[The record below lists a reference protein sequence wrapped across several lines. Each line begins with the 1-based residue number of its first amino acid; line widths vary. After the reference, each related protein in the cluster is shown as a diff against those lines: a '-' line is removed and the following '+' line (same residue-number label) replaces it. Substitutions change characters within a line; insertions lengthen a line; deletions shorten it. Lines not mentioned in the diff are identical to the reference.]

1 MDILSI
7 VRSRV
12 ALVFPGQGSQYV
24 GMGRDLYEVSPVAR
38 SFFER
43 ADAALGYPL
52 SRIIFEGPQLDLD
65 DTVNAQPAILTVSVA
80 CFEALRERLQSLGHD
95 FVPRLAAGHSLGEYT
110 ALVVA
115 GVLPFEDAVK
125 LVHERGRLM
134 KESSVARPGGMAAV
148 VGLDDATLEEVVR
161 EAQSAGMVTLAN
173 SNSPGQTVLSGEID
187 ALKRAM
193 ELAQERGARMVKRL
207 AITIAS
213 HSPLMEQ
220 ASHHFGEL
228 LGRANLS
235 PPQFPLIANISA
247 QAMTTVEELR
257 QELGEHLTRPVQWT
271 RSVREMLTQ
280 GTETFIEI
288 GPREVLTG
296 LIKRISSD
304 VRLVPLSDI
313 EIAKLLVALGVK
325 NPTPDEP

>member
-1 MDILSI
+1 
-7 VRSRV
+7 
-12 ALVFPGQGSQYV
+12 
-24 GMGRDLYEVSPVAR
+24 
-38 SFFER
+38 
-43 ADAALGYPL
+43 
-52 SRIIFEGPQLDLD
+52 
-65 DTVNAQPAILTVSVA
+65 
-80 CFEALRERLQSLGHD
+80 
-95 FVPRLAAGHSLGEYT
+95 
-110 ALVVA
+110 
-115 GVLPFEDAVK
+115 
-125 LVHERGRLM
+125 
-134 KESSVARPGGMAAV
+134 
-148 VGLDDATLEEVVR
+148 
-161 EAQSAGMVTLAN
+161 
-173 SNSPGQTVLSGEID
+173 
-187 ALKRAM
+187 M

-228 LGRANLS
+228 LGHVHLS

-280 GTETFIEI
+280 GADTFVEI

-304 VRLVPLSDI
+304 AHLIPLSDV

-325 NPTPDEP
+325 TPATEEVDRL